1 MPRRTESRTGIRALV
16 FLGLVSLL
24 VAACSAVPPEQSRHR
39 AALAE
44 SPELT
49 LRVVNTYDRAVRL
62 TGPGGNTF
70 DVLSGESV
78 DLRFVVVA
86 LADFESTAFR
96 TWLVPVGP
104 VEQRIVEL
112 DEPGLL
118 QIVGLDIELHY
129 LAPDGT
135 RRIIRG
141 TARGCQGAG
150 WRAPGVTA
158 TDFVVRTAS
167 ASGAPIPLCPGTGV

>member
-1 MPRRTESRTGIRALV
+1 MIV
-16 FLGLVSLL
+16 LGLASLL
-24 VAACSAVPPEQSRHR
+24 AACAVTPVETARHR

-49 LRVVNTYDRAVRL
+49 LRVVNTHDRAVRL

-86 LADFESTAFR
+86 LADFEATAFR
-96 TWLVPVGP
+96 PWLVPVGP

-112 DEPGLL
+112 DEPSLL
-118 QIVGLDIELHY
+118 RVVGLDIELHY
-129 LAPDGT
+129 LAPDGV
-135 RRIIRG
+135 RGVIRG
-141 TARGCQGAG
+141 SARGCQGSG
-150 WRAPGVTA
+150 WRASGVAA
-158 TDFVVRTAS
+158 TDFVVRTTS
-167 ASGAPIPLCPGTGV
+167 VPGAPIPFCPGTGV